1 MISDG
6 LALLGAGSAAVAG
19 AVVGA
24 VAVRRQRSAPGRRS
38 QAPAAPGPSAAA
50 VLEALPLA
58 VLVVDVQEHVLLAN
72 RAARELGLV
81 DDGVLPALPQLR
93 RLVRDTRVRGLPQVA
108 ELESP
113 LLRPGRAPAVYR
125 ARLAPVGDGSVA
137 VLLEDVT
144 ETSRL
149 EDVRRD
155 FVANVSHELKTPV
168 GAISLLSEAL
178 EDAADDPVAVRRF
191 AGRARRESHRLAALV
206 QDLVALSRLEGAEPL
221 PEPQRVR
228 LDRVVA
234 EAVDRVRTS
243 AQSRGIAVVRSGER
257 GLQVQGAESQLA
269 TAVGNLLENAVN
281 YSPDGARVVVGARS
295 VQESGGSLVE
305 VSVTDDGIG
314 IAPRDVER
322 VFERFYRADPARSRA
337 TGGTGLGLAIVK
349 HVATNHGGTVSVRST
364 EGFGS
369 TFTLRLPAASL
380 DVRPTDVHPLR
391 GELS

>member
-1 MISDG
+1 M
-6 LALLGAGSAAVAG
+6 
-19 AVVGA
+19 
-24 VAVRRQRSAPGRRS
+24 
-38 QAPAAPGPSAAA
+38 
-50 VLEALPLA
+50 
-58 VLVVDVQEHVLLAN
+58 
-72 RAARELGLV
+72 
-81 DDGVLPALPQLR
+81 
-93 RLVRDTRVRGLPQVA
+93 
-108 ELESP
+108 
-113 LLRPGRAPAVYR
+113 
-125 ARLAPVGDGSVA
+125 A

-322 VFERFYRADPARSRA
+322 VFERFYRSDPARSRA